1 MTNQVTVLTDLTA
14 GDWHER
20 KYDAIKNVAMELHK
34 LNAAPKQLRIIHEV
48 NRHYWIGRLQQ
59 AREVEAAIEQ
69 QCRPLD
75 IEYGEAA

>member
-1 MTNQVTVLTDLTA
+1 MTNQITVLTDLTA

-20 KYDAIKNVAMELHK
+20 KYDAIMNIAMERDILF
-34 LNAAPKQLRIIHEV
+34 AAPKQLRALHEA
-48 NRHYWIGRLQQ
+48 NLRHYQRRLQQ
-59 AREVEAAIEQ
+59 AREAEAAIEQ